1 MPPKRRPNKSAARS
15 RPAAAVAEPEEAI
28 EVAPT
33 APTAET
39 APPPNSSENPLF
51 LPGYSDS
58 SSDDDNDNG
67 SNNGSVEIIPPPPP
81 PPPPPAAAEPPPPP
95 PSQSVPKPIVQPPP
109 LGNEDDDTSGG
120 EETTEEDPV
129 VQTYDIQITTS
140 QLRDLYIF
148 QYPVRP
154 REQPYTKA
162 RNACPV
168 EARFKPKSG
177 LVEVDIPVNVHVNYD
192 EEKGRVWGDAM
203 RKAEK
208 EAGKAQSG
216 GSGSGRGGGVAS
228 GVGGKKRKILRG
240 EDDNDEEEEGE
251 GEEDLMYMDLAA
263 AIKAGRILNRQTLG
277 SKMQPDGTKYMA
289 GVFKNDKLYLTP
301 ITSTLQLRPQF
312 HHIDTQ
318 IDLERAANKAL
329 HPVKQEARAIQL
341 SVKNS
346 EDPSSQLSSSMKA
359 VRMAEEENWT
369 KLHWVDQDTDDAW
382 GVYEDVCLTGETKEE
397 EGEGEGVK
405 DELLKCVT
413 TKREYVEWLSAG
425 KPIVRKEG
433 GGK

>member
-1 MPPKRRPNKSAARS
+1 MPPKRKPNKSAGRP
-15 RPAAAVAEPEEAI
+15 RPAAVATKPEEPAQSA
-28 EVAPT
+28 EVAAT

-39 APPPNSSENPLF
+39 APPLPPPNSSENPLF

-58 SSDDDNDNG
+58 SDDDDDNDNN
-67 SNNGSVEIIPPPPP
+67 SNNGSIEIVSPPPPP
-81 PPPPPAAAEPPPPP
+81 PTDPPPQPTPKPTTAQPPHPPPR
-95 PSQSVPKPIVQPPP
+95 
-109 LGNEDDDTSGG
+109 NEDDDTSGG
-120 EETTEEDPV
+120 EDTTDEDPV

-162 RNACPV
+162 RNACPI

-177 LVEVDIPVNVHVNYD
+177 LVEVDIPVNVQVNYD
-192 EEKGRVWGDAM
+192 EEKGRVWGDVM

-208 EAGKAQSG
+208 EAGKVQG
-216 GSGSGRGGGVAS
+216 GGGRSGRIGSVGG
-228 GVGGKKRKILRG
+228 GGKKRKILRG
-240 EDDNDEEEEGE
+240 EDDEGEEEEE
-251 GEEDLMYMDLAA
+251 EEDLMYMELAA
-263 AIKAGRILNRQTLG
+263 AVKAGRILNRQTLG
-277 SKMQPDGTKYMA
+277 SKIQPDGTKYMA
-289 GVFKNDKLYLTP
+289 GVFKDDKLYLTP

-312 HHIDTQ
+312 RHIDTQ

-359 VRMAEEENWT
+359 VRLAEEENWT

-382 GVYEDVCLTGETKEE
+382 GVYEDVCLTAEEVGE
-397 EGEGEGVK
+397 EGKVRDG
-405 DELLKCVT
+405 LLKCVT
-413 TKREYVEWLSAG
+413 TKKEYIEWLRAG
-425 KPIVRKEG
+425 KPIVKKEG

>member
-1 MPPKRRPNKSAARS
+1 MPPRRRPNKSAARS
-15 RPAAAVAEPEEAI
+15 RPAAAATSAEAPTQSI
-28 EVAPT
+28 EVAAPT
-33 APTAET
+33 VPTAE
-39 APPPNSSENPLF
+39 AGAPPPPNSSENPLF

-58 SSDDDNDNG
+58 SSSDDDNDKA
-67 SNNGSVEIIPPPPP
+67 SNNGSVEIIPPPSAATATDPTPAPRPVPKPTTAQPP
-81 PPPPPAAAEPPPPP
+81 PPH
-95 PSQSVPKPIVQPPP
+95 
-109 LGNEDDDTSGG
+109 NEDDDTSCG
-120 EETTEEDPV
+120 EDTADEDPV

-216 GSGSGRGGGVAS
+216 GGRGGSTSS
-228 GVGGKKRKILRG
+228 GVGGKRRKTLRG
-240 EDDNDEEEEGE
+240 EDDEEEEEGE
-251 GEEDLMYMDLAA
+251 GGEDLMYMDLAA
-263 AIKAGRILNRQTLG
+263 AVKAGRVLNRQTLG
-277 SKMQPDGTKYMA
+277 SKIQPDGTKYMA

-318 IDLERAANKAL
+318 IDLERAANKTL

-341 SVKNS
+341 SVKSS

-369 KLHWVDQDTDDAW
+369 KLHWVDQDTDD
-382 GVYEDVCLTGETKEE
+382 
-397 EGEGEGVK
+397 
-405 DELLKCVT
+405 
-413 TKREYVEWLSAG
+413 
-425 KPIVRKEG
+425 
-433 GGK
+433 